1 MFLQKFPDKELMKRN
16 FLHLSIFL
24 ISLGFCTSVHAIPKG
39 TVESTSEVNWITRK
53 FVSNIA
59 LDTKKAQLQ
68 MPSGKQKASA
78 HIKNKMPELIQ
89 PPLLSLYADSYK
101 TLSDYV
107 LSEDISLDDLYGF
120 IMGGYKTPD
129 VFSTDA
135 KKLKTTN
142 TLNINNIGRLLVRHK
157 YPYSPEEPVETVPTR
172 EYSGIIIDARGSFI
186 VHGEYVK
193 DTVYPCFFPKIWD
206 EKMNIIYERGMV
218 DVNKVKTEGL
228 IVYDYA
234 DSPERYESRI
244 GSDPLYIR
252 AVEVFGRNRTD
263 PVIKREDALKILS
276 SPKNQKLLNEGKV
289 VILLDKARLIYNVAT
304 PEPTQTFYEKTELFK
319 QDLGRNPVPGVT
331 ISTTDVLK
339 YQVQLNFYPDSSELL
354 PGEIDK
360 ILYVSTQLKDLLVDD
375 GYTILIE
382 GHTADVDKPV
392 GQLKLSIER
401 ALTVRDALISEGLS
415 SKIFTYKGCG
425 GTIPI
430 ASNDTEEGRAQN
442 RRVEITVRPRAT
454 YIRRDN

>member
-142 TLNINNIGRLLVRHK
+142 NHQKSQLW
-157 YPYSPEEPVETVPTR
+157 
-172 EYSGIIIDARGSFI
+172 
-186 VHGEYVK
+186 VH
-193 DTVYPCFFPKIWD
+193 
-206 EKMNIIYERGMV
+206 
-218 DVNKVKTEGL
+218 
-228 IVYDYA
+228 
-234 DSPERYESRI
+234 
-244 GSDPLYIR
+244 
-252 AVEVFGRNRTD
+252 
-263 PVIKREDALKILS
+263 
-276 SPKNQKLLNEGKV
+276 
-289 VILLDKARLIYNVAT
+289 
-304 PEPTQTFYEKTELFK
+304 
-319 QDLGRNPVPGVT
+319 
-331 ISTTDVLK
+331 
-339 YQVQLNFYPDSSELL
+339 
-354 PGEIDK
+354 
-360 ILYVSTQLKDLLVDD
+360 
-375 GYTILIE
+375 
-382 GHTADVDKPV
+382 
-392 GQLKLSIER
+392 
-401 ALTVRDALISEGLS
+401 
-415 SKIFTYKGCG
+415 
-425 GTIPI
+425 
-430 ASNDTEEGRAQN
+430 
-442 RRVEITVRPRAT
+442 
-454 YIRRDN
+454 